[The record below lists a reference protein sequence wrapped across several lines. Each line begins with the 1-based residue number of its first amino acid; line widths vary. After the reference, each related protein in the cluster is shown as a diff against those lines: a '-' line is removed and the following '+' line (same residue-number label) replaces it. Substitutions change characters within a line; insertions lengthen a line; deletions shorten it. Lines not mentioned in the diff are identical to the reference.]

1 MARNKTHPSSS
12 FHILPVVAL
21 LRSHYIFE
29 FADKLYFPLF
39 LKNLLSINSVSILL
53 LYTKKASLSE
63 LSFVS
68 PALDL
73 FHNCCIPSGRMPF
86 HYYSHKLPV
95 YLITFSLHPSISQF
109 FCSLVPLF
117 LVCYFIPFNPHEI
130 LPKSHLITIFQWYI
144 RITSPMNPIKS
155 PWNPQSHEVLFNPIN
170 SPWNPMF
177 PRVFPPFSLGSL
189 YFHPWPAGLS
199 TGGLL
204 AGRAQSLAGLR
215 PRQGAGDHDAWPKRQ
230 RCEFQRMDLL
240 RKPMGKRENQGN
252 FHFFWDF
259 WWGFWWGLNGDWDGM
274 EMYSMGFKS
283 LMG

>member
-130 LPKSHLITIFQWYI
+130 LPKSHLITIFQ
-144 RITSPMNPIKS
+144 
-155 PWNPQSHEVLFNPIN
+155 
-170 SPWNPMF
+170 
-177 PRVFPPFSLGSL
+177 
-189 YFHPWPAGLS
+189 
-199 TGGLL
+199 
-204 AGRAQSLAGLR
+204 
-215 PRQGAGDHDAWPKRQ
+215 
-230 RCEFQRMDLL
+230 
-240 RKPMGKRENQGN
+240 
-252 FHFFWDF
+252 
-259 WWGFWWGLNGDWDGM
+259 
-274 EMYSMGFKS
+274 
-283 LMG
+283 